1 MKRLFAARWQPSG
14 DPERSRGE
22 SLEAFLLYSCPCAA
36 MNLNRTQVVGMLV
49 LLALLL
55 LATLIRYW
63 RVLLP

>member
-1 MKRLFAARWQPSG
+1 
-14 DPERSRGE
+14 
-22 SLEAFLLYSCPCAA
+22 

>member
-1 MKRLFAARWQPSG
+1 
-14 DPERSRGE
+14 
-22 SLEAFLLYSCPCAA
+22 

-63 RVLLP
+63 DVLVP